1 MVYDMTKPIAWKG
14 ETYLAY
20 LKEKYKTHADEAELE
35 LRPEGKS
42 RTVQYF
48 RLGWLR
54 WVSNI

>member
-1 MVYDMTKPIAWKG
+1 MTKPIAWKG

-35 LRPEGKS
+35 LRPKGKS